1 MLSILNRMGESK
13 ITIKK
18 PADIKILREGGKR
31 LSYILGQVANI
42 VRPGIKQT
50 ELNELAEKLIFEGGD
65 KPAFKNYRPHGAKIA
80 FPSALCVSVNDEVV
94 HGIPVDTELLEGDI
108 VSLDIGL
115 EHKGLFTD
123 MSITVPV
130 GNIDDGAKKLIEVT
144 KKSLEIGIKEVRDGA
159 KIGNIGYAIEKF
171 VKQYGFGI
179 VRELAG
185 HGVGYSIHEPP
196 YVPNFG
202 KKNAGL
208 TLKEG
213 MVIAIEPMV
222 NEGGDHIYEAPDKWT
237 IKTKDGTRS
246 AHFEKTVLI
255 TKNGA
260 EVLTPFPF

>member
-1 MLSILNRMGESK
+1 MGEPK
-13 ITIKK
+13 ITIKT

-31 LSYILGQVANI
+31 LSYILGEVAKA
-42 VRPGIKQT
+42 VHPGVKQT
-50 ELNELAEKLIFEGGD
+50 ELNDIAERLIVEGGD

-80 FPSALCVSVNDEVV
+80 FPAALCVSMNDEVV
-94 HGIPVDTELLEGDI
+94 HGIPVDMELVEGDI
-108 VSLDIGL
+108 VSLDLGL

-130 GNIDDGAKKLIEVT
+130 GKVNKGAEQLMEVT
-144 KKSLEIGIKEVRDGA
+144 RKSLEIGIKEVKDGA
-159 KIGNIGYAIEKF
+159 KIGNIGYEIEKF
-171 VKQYGFGI
+171 VKSYGYGI

-202 KKNAGL
+202 KKNTGL
-208 TLKEG
+208 ILKEG

-222 NEGGDHIYEAPDKWT
+222 NEGGDAIYEAEDEWT
-237 IKTKDGTRS
+237 IKTADGLRS
-246 AHFEKTVLI
+246 AHFEKTVVI